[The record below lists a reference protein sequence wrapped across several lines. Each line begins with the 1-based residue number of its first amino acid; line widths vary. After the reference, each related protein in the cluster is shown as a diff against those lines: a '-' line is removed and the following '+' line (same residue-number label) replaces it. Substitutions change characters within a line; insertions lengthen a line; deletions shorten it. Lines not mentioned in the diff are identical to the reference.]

1 MKYVLFEHAGSGNHG
16 CEAIVRSTVDI
27 LGDNE
32 YYLQSNNIEED
43 IKFGLDAITH
53 LIELKN
59 KTVSPKS
66 LQGILMRVQS
76 KLNPAIGYDDR
87 ESLIRN
93 HELLIKDSVALSI
106 GGDNYC
112 YAGII
117 HSMRDKLNAFKLKNI
132 PMILW
137 GCSVDRDY
145 LDKTT
150 IEDLKKYTLITVR
163 ESLSDEML
171 QGIGM
176 RNN

>member
-76 KLNPAIGYDDR
+76 KLNPAIG
-87 ESLIRN
+87 
-93 HELLIKDSVALSI
+93 
-106 GGDNYC
+106 
-112 YAGII
+112 
-117 HSMRDKLNAFKLKNI
+117 
-132 PMILW
+132 
-137 GCSVDRDY
+137 
-145 LDKTT
+145 
-150 IEDLKKYTLITVR
+150 
-163 ESLSDEML
+163 
-171 QGIGM
+171 
-176 RNN
+176 